1 MSLIYLIHKT
11 LERNNMKK
19 GALVMFAAVTAVLL
33 SFSSCD
39 DDENLNLTGING
51 MPGSMQCDKNGEDYD
66 ENIKFYYQGD
76 RLTKLVVKGGMGNIF
91 NFNYEGTELVSFSTS
106 PEDKRVADGNG
117 STKFKKEGNIIT
129 IESSGEPS
137 FDVYIKEMELDE
149 NGRPIK
155 ITDKGMYLPGPDRE
169 KEEDGVYYTEFIYDD
184 SGNLTRMDKF
194 TIADSEMVEYCT
206 FKYDDA
212 PGVMNKMNTPLWFKT
227 YWNYTHSYTTS
238 GYSKMFLNHVNN
250 VTEMFKQNE
259 DGLRWTETYTYTYNK
274 EGFPVS
280 VKYTK
285 SGETLRINY

>member
-11 LERNNMKK
+11 LERNSMKK
-19 GALVMFAAVTAVLL
+19 GALVMFAAVTAVLV

-39 DDENLNLTGING
+39 DDENLNLTGIYG
-51 MPGSMQCDKNGEDYD
+51 MPGSMRCDKNGEDYD

-76 RLTKLVVKGGMGNIF
+76 RLAKLVVKGGAGSIY
-91 NFNYEGTELVSFSTS
+91 NFNYEGTELISYSIS

-117 STKFKKEGNIIT
+117 STKFEKEGNVIR
-129 IESSGEPS
+129 IESWGEPS
-137 FDVYIKEMELDE
+137 ASVYRQEMELDGA
-149 NGRPIK
+149 GRPIK
-155 ITDKGMYLPGPDRE
+155 ITDTGVYSLNPERE
-169 KEEDGVYYTEFIYDD
+169 KEADGRYYTEFSYDD

-206 FKYDDA
+206 FKYDEA

-227 YWNYTHSYTTS
+227 YWNYTHSYNTS

-274 EGFPVS
+274 EGFPIS

-285 SGETLRINY
+285 SGETLRIYY